1 MLPEQIIEQGTLRAA
16 EGRIS
21 VSVRMPW
28 YRALPL
34 SSVTAVRLVVDGVEL
49 PSEELV
55 WQTADGDRYRLDE
68 LPPRHDRWWFVLDS
82 ATLEGPLPE
91 LSDAVDHEVRVAIGL
106 YIPYVPS
113 VQGPPLLVENDRKT
127 MTLEQ
132 AA

>member
-1 MLPEQIIEQGTLRAA
+1 MLPEQIIERGTLRAA
-16 EGRIS
+16 DGRIS

-34 SSVTAVRLVVDGVEL
+34 SSIAAVRMNVDGIEL
-49 PSEELV
+49 PSEDLV
-55 WQTADGDRYRLDE
+55 WQTTDGDRYRLDE
-68 LPPRHDRWWFVLDS
+68 LPARHDRWWFVLDS
-82 ATLEGPLPE
+82 ATLEGPMPDI
-91 LSDAVDHEVRVAIGL
+91 SDVADHEVQVAIGL

-113 VQGPPLLVENDRKT
+113 AQGPPLLIENDRKT